1 MRVDKGWWCW
11 GRGTP
16 SCLGTRDDEKGDLKF
31 RLSWEFPQFA
41 KTLARRVIME
51 KMKFA
56 KDDTIT
62 KIGQQK
68 KLWHCWWLYSD
79 MSEALISQTDSNLAR
94 AHIKIARA
102 LTLTPLTHNLSFP
115 SLEILTITFESSR
128 HLSVKRTF
136 HFFPALKS
144 EWKTLCCVFCVTD
157 HTFSSAFFTL
167 LIANINQYL
176 RHNHDQI
183 WVTFWSS
190 IAKIVVTFW

>member
-31 RLSWEFPQFA
+31 PLSWEFPQFA

-115 SLEILTITFESSR
+115 RWRFWQS
-128 HLSVKRTF
+128 HLSPRDIFLSKG
-136 HFFPALKS
+136 HFTFPALKS

>member
-1 MRVDKGWWCW
+1 
-11 GRGTP
+11 
-16 SCLGTRDDEKGDLKF
+16 
-31 RLSWEFPQFA
+31 
-41 KTLARRVIME
+41 ME

-136 HFFPALKS
+136 HF
-144 EWKTLCCVFCVTD
+144 
-157 HTFSSAFFTL
+157 SSA
-167 LIANINQYL
+167 
-176 RHNHDQI
+176 QI
-183 WVTFWSS
+183 WVKDTLLCFLCDRPYFFFSLLHFADCQHKPISS
-190 IAKIVVTFW
+190 PQSWPNLGHILVKYCQNCGHILVKVWPNLGHILAAK